1 MTHKTILDVSRYQG
15 TINWDA
21 VKASSQ
27 IDGVMLKTVSTNKA
41 FGGVYIDP
49 TFEHNYTECRR
60 LGIPVGAYYYTYAQT
75 PEQVAAELDKL
86 REALAGK
93 TFELPVAVDVEDN
106 KLTPLSAAALSQ
118 LVATAA
124 DAIEAWGLYAMVY
137 TYTYYSN
144 TELDMAALRAYDIWL
159 ADYTGRTPAV
169 SFSYGMH
176 QYTSKGRVPG
186 VAGAVDLSR
195 AYKDYPAIIRRA
207 GLTQL
212 REGV

>member
-1 MTHKTILDVSRYQG
+1 MSTKTIMDVSRYQG
-15 TINWDA
+15 NIDWEA
-21 VKASSQ
+21 VKASGC
-27 IDGVMLKTVSTNKA
+27 INGVMLKTVSTNKA
-41 FGGVYIDP
+41 FGGIYIDP
-49 TFEHNYTECRR
+49 TFERNYAECKR
-60 LGIPVGAYYYTYAQT
+60 LGIPVGVYYYTYAQT

-93 TFELPVAVDVEDN
+93 TFELPIAVDVEDN
-106 KLTPLSAAALSQ
+106 KLKPLSAAALSQ

-144 TELDMAALRAYDIWL
+144 TELDMAMLRAYDIWL
-159 ADYTGRTPAV
+159 ADYTGKTPAV
-169 SFSYGMH
+169 SFAYGMH
-176 QYTSKGRVPG
+176 QYTSKGSVPG
-186 VAGAVDLSR
+186 VTGGVDLSR
-195 AYKDYPAIIRRA
+195 TSRDYPAIIKRA

>member
-1 MTHKTILDVSRYQG
+1 MEHKVILDVSRYQG

-21 VKASSQ
+21 VKASGQ

-49 TFEHNYTECRR
+49 TFERNYAECKRVG
-60 LGIPVGAYYYTYAQT
+60 LPVGAYYYTYAQT

-93 TFELPVAVDVEDN
+93 TLQMPVAIDVEDN

-118 LVATAA
+118 LVASAA
-124 DAIEAWGLYAMVY
+124 DAIEGWGLYAMVY
-137 TYTYYSN
+137 TYTSYAN
-144 TELDMAALRAYDIWL
+144 TELDMAALRAYDLWI
-159 ADYTGRTPAV
+159 ADYRGKRPTRKH
-169 SFSYGMH
+169 GMW
-176 QYTSKGRVPG
+176 QYTSKGSVPG
-186 VAGAVDLSR
+186 ISGNVDLSY
-195 AYKDYPAIIRRA
+195 AYKDYPSIIQRA